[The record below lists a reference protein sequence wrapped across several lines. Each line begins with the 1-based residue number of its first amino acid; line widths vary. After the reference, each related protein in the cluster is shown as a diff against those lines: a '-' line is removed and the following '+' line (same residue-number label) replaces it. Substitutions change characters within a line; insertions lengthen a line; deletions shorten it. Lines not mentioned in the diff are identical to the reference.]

1 MGPFLERGFSFGA
14 NSRTGYIKIGPFLER
29 GINFRGI
36 FFLERHANLESRAA
50 HTHPKNTQVPHPPG
64 GSHTCSYKAG
74 YGGNGKQCCGKN
86 GFKEIQ
92 KKD

>member
-1 MGPFLERGFSFGA
+1 MSALRELPYSCNVNA
-14 NSRTGYIKIGPFLER
+14 ICQ
-29 GINFRGI
+29 
-36 FFLERHANLESRAA
+36 
-50 HTHPKNTQVPHPPG
+50 NTV

-74 YGGNGKQCCGKN
+74 YGGNGKQCCGKKN